1 MGEKTTS
8 AKKFNLKLFVL
19 LPLTVAI
26 TLVVWCLPTDFG
38 MAGLTLTEH
47 RTIAIFVMA
56 ALLWIFEIIPVWT
69 TSVLVTV
76 VMLFTMSNSAL
87 PFFLKDSP
95 EVPLGQLVSYKSI
108 LATYADQ
115 VVMLFLGGFVLA
127 QACSKVGLDK
137 RFARVLLKPFGKK
150 TKFVLLGFLIVIAIL
165 SMFMSN
171 TATAAMMLTFLT
183 PVLKTL
189 PPDGKGR
196 IGLAMAIPVACNLGG
211 MGTPIGTPPNAVAM
225 GYLTEQMHH
234 GITFAH
240 WMAVMVPYVIVMLF
254 IAWLLLMWMYPFKEK
269 TIEIK
274 IEDDHKTTWQTW
286 VVGITFAVTVLLWIL
301 ESVVHI
307 NCYVVGMLPLGVFA
321 VTGILTKEDLGELN
335 WSVLWLVA
343 GGFAL
348 GLAMQDTGF
357 AAHMVN
363 SLPFGSWSPFVVLI
377 VPGIIAYFISNF
389 ISNSGTAALLIPI
402 VTAVAIGMGDRL
414 NSVGGCATVIL
425 GVAIS
430 CSLAMLFPIS
440 TPPNAIAHSTG
451 LVTTKDMVK
460 VGLPIGII
468 GFVLGYLLLNVVTI

>member
-1 MGEKTTS
+1 MTT
-8 AKKFNLKLFVL
+8 AKKKFNVKLCVL
-19 LPLTVAI
+19 LPITIIL

-38 MAGLTLTEH
+38 MEGLTLQEH

-56 ALLWIFEIIPVWT
+56 ALLWIFEIIPVWA

-76 VMLFTMSNSAL
+76 VMLFTMSDSAL
-87 PFFLKDSP
+87 PFFKHASANGT
-95 EVPLGQLVSYKSI
+95 ELGHLISYKSI

-137 RFARVLLKPFGKK
+137 RFAHIMLKPFGKQSR
-150 TKFVLLGFLIVIAIL
+150 FVLLGFLIVIAIL

-171 TATAAMMLTFLT
+171 TATAAMMLTFLV
-183 PVLKTL
+183 PVLKSL

-196 IGLAMAIPVACNLGG
+196 IGLAMAIPIACNLGG
-211 MGTPIGTPPNAVAM
+211 MGTPIGTPPNAVAL
-225 GYLTEQMHH
+225 GYLSSQLGYE
-234 GITFAH
+234 ISFAH
-240 WMAVMVPYVIVMLF
+240 WMAIMVPYVIVMIL
-254 IAWLLLMWMYPFKEK
+254 IAWVLILALYPFKQK
-269 TIEIK
+269 TIEID
-274 IEDDHKTTWQTW
+274 IHDDHQTTWKTW

-301 ESVVHI
+301 ESVVKI
-307 NCYVVGMLPLGVFA
+307 NSYVVGMLPLGVFA

-414 NSVGGCATVIL
+414 NSVGGAATVIV

-451 LVTTKDMVK
+451 MVTTKDMIK
-460 VGLPIGII
+460 LGLPLGLI
-468 GFVLGYLLLNVVTI
+468 GFVLGYFLLNIVHF